1 MLEQRKFKKEVDKDS
16 GGGAVFTKSYNATIL
31 LYYEEFDQYSD
42 AFKREKQVKSWHK
55 DW

>member
-1 MLEQRKFKKEVDKDS
+1 MLRYYL
-16 GGGAVFTKSYNATIL
+16 SYK
-31 LYYEEFDQYSD
+31 EFDQYSD